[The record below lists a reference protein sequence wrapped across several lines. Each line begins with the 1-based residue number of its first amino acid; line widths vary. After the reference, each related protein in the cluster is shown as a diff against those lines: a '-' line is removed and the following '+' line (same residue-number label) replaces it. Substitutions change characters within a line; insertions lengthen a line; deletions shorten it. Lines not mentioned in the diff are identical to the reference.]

1 MKLKEDREE
10 IAPFLAEV
18 SALKVTQANSGLIT
32 CTGTFNQEE
41 RAHEERMG
49 VYAELKE
56 SQN

>member
-1 MKLKEDREE
+1 MKLKEDREG
-10 IAPFLAEV
+10 IVPFLAEI

-41 RAHEERMG
+41 RAHEERMV
-49 VYAELKE
+49 VYTELKE